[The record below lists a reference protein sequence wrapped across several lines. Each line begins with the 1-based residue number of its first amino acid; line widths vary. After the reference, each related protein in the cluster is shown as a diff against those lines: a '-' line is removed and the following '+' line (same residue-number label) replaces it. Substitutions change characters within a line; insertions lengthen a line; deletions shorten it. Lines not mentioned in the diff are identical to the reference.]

1 MSHDS
6 DEPDSVSEL
15 VLIRPLLPIILKM
28 FHRLATLWEGEKLWL
43 AGRYGRHGKLKLNLA
58 LELLTA
64 SKICLI
70 HVFFFQGH
78 IQRHRESGLSCLLR
92 RSNG

>member
-43 AGRYGRHGKLKLNLA
+43 AGRYGRYGKLKLNLA
-58 LELLTA
+58 LELLTIF
-64 SKICLI
+64 KKCLD
-70 HVFFFQGH
+70 HVSFQGH
-78 IQRHRESGLSCLLR
+78 IQRHRKSGLSCLLR